1 MPRHLQFWPP
11 QFRLALPV
19 HKSQLSRLTMRLASM
34 LYGLVAYLL
43 SLVSAT
49 ALTYKLTPNEKAC
62 FFSYVEEKG
71 AKLAF
76 YFAVKSLDDLSS
88 LQDENL
94 QSSMTDA

>member
-1 MPRHLQFWPP
+1 MKFGQLRLDLHHQTTTVKLPP
-11 QFRLALPV
+11 
-19 HKSQLSRLTMRLASM
+19 LTMRLGPM
-34 LYGLVAYLL
+34 VCGLVAFPL

-76 YFAVKSLDDLSS
+76 YFAASSLDDPVLTSRS
-88 LQDENL
+88 KSTVLL
-94 QSSMTDA
+94 LMHIL